1 MDYYDLALD
10 DSVFVTDMVIAA
22 LQEID
27 MIFNTEYT
35 EVLGDPGF
43 GTNFEKYLWNLNPDV
58 SSLKNYVEGLL
69 KNCYYVSKFPY
80 TVDVEENSP
89 EVVRNIAATNDV
101 IYRDDSTY
109 IIVIDLYGNDN
120 NNSLAGK
127 RYTTKIIQF

>member
-10 DSVFVTDMVIAA
+10 DSVFATDMTIAA

-35 EVLGDPGF
+35 EVLGAPGF

-58 SSLKNYVEGLL
+58 SGLKNYVEGLL
-69 KNCYYVSKFPY
+69 KDCYYVSKFPY

-89 EVVRNIAATNDV
+89 EVVRNIVATNDV

-109 IIVIDLYGNDN
+109 IIIIDLYGNDT

>member
-10 DSVFVTDMVIAA
+10 DSVFVTDMTIAA

-58 SSLKNYVEGLL
+58 SGLKNYVEGLL
-69 KNCYYVSKFPY
+69 KDCYYVSKFPY

-89 EVVRNIAATNDV
+89 EVVRNIVATNDV

-109 IIVIDLYGNDN
+109 IIIIDLYGNDT

>member
-1 MDYYDLALD
+1 MTYYDLSLD

-35 EVLGDPGF
+35 EVLGSPEF
-43 GTNFEKYLWNLNPDV
+43 GTNFEKFLWNLNPDTDG
-58 SSLKNYVEGLL
+58 LKTYVEGILS
-69 KNCYYVSKFPY
+69 KCYYVSKFPY
-80 TVDVEENSP
+80 SVNVQENTP
-89 EVVRNIAATNDV
+89 EVVSNIASTNDV

-120 NNSLAGK
+120 NISLANK
-127 RYTTKIIQF
+127 RYTTKVIQF